1 MHANF
6 VFRHHLGK
14 IFWKIISK
22 VNELCDVI
30 KWVAPKL
37 QERNLLRVCYVS

>member
-6 VFRHHLGK
+6 VFRRHRGN

-30 KWVAPKL
+30 GWVAPKL
-37 QERNLLRVCYVS
+37 QEGILLRVCYVS